1 MIEHLAK
8 SCFEFQKAKHLQ
20 RSISRKKSRELNLDS
35 PSRFLC
41 FQMNAIGDAIMSRPA
56 WIQLRSAFPNVRID
70 LICKPHV
77 APLFREDLCIHAVFP
92 FRTQRLRPWLFKD
105 NFQLKNILNEGKYD
119 FLIDFTALPLTAA
132 VCANEPDPLS
142 IGFQRWIDTRGGRID
157 LGLAY
162 DLTFPYSE
170 TDSIRK
176 LMGQLVSPW
185 AGVDDDKRIPFLKV
199 NHSAT
204 QKAHGILKEQKLKEG
219 QFLVLHPGAKWLP
232 KRWPISCWRK
242 LISLLKENLPM
253 PLVVLG
259 SSEDEALI
267 NGILTESGNSHTRSL
282 LLTEIDLSSAIIKMA
297 SLCVCNDSAAMHIAA
312 AVGTRSVSLFGPVS
326 PERSAPSKEE
336 GCHVFYENM
345 FCSPCTLYYSRDRC
359 RRGLNFCM
367 YAIKPELV
375 YKKIQEIISEKIL

>member
-1 MIEHLAK
+1 MVKHLVK

-20 RSISRKKSRELNLDS
+20 RSISRKKGRELNLDS

-41 FQMNAIGDAIMSRPA
+41 FQMNAIGDAIMSQPA
-56 WIQLRSAFPNVRID
+56 WTQLKSAFPNARID
-70 LICKPHV
+70 LICRHHV
-77 APLFREDLCIHAVFP
+77 ASLFEEDPAIHAVFP
-92 FRTQRLRPWLFKD
+92 FQVQRLRSWLFKD
-105 NFQLKNILNEGKYD
+105 SSRLKGILDKGNYD

-132 VCANEPDPLS
+132 VCGSESTAPS
-142 IGFQRWIDTRGGRID
+142 IGFQRWIDSPSGRIN

-162 DLTFPYSE
+162 DMVFPYSE
-170 TDSIRK
+170 KESIRG
-176 LMGQLVSPW
+176 LMAQVVSPW
-185 AGVDDDKRIPFLKV
+185 TNVNNNERLSFL
-199 NHSAT
+199 NISDSTTH
-204 QKAHGILKEQKLKEG
+204 KAHGILKEQKLKEG

-267 NGILTESGNSHTRSL
+267 NGILTESGNSHTKSI

-326 PERSAPSKEE
+326 PERSAPSKKE

-345 FCSPCTLYYSRDRC
+345 FCSPCTLYYSRNRC

-375 YKKIQEIISEKIL
+375 YQKIQEIISEKVL